1 MAAGIYPQEFDY
13 ICVDCFLPEYQ
24 CPDYRNTP
32 RNRALCPLE
41 KIYRAKL
48 SQSETGRLWQL
59 AGRYSPE
66 YRKRH
71 FIRLMAIQAERN
83 LL

>member
-1 MAAGIYPQEFDY
+1 MASGIYPQEFDY

-24 CPDYRNTP
+24 CPDYRNTS

-41 KIYRAKL
+41 KISKANL
-48 SQSETGRLWQL
+48 SQSEVDRLRRL

-66 YRKRH
+66 YRQRH

-83 LL
+83 QL